1 MRIEVEL
8 ARQLVVFLIEVVA
21 DESLESVN
29 VRLRPDKQRGCVLFL
44 GLAQNPSLVWH
55 SSKVFKDITGLCPL
69 LYRV

>member
-29 VRLRPDKQRGCVLFL
+29 VRLWPDKQRGCVLFL
-44 GLAQNPSLVWH
+44 GLA
-55 SSKVFKDITGLCPL
+55 
-69 LYRV
+69 